1 MAKCIIFNR
10 LLAATSGLALLTCAS
25 NAVAQDATNE
35 ANPEQDSQ
43 AESGIALDTIIV
55 TASRRTSNILD
66 EPFSISAI
74 SGEDLADKGSSEYR
88 DYLTTVPGVAL
99 VEAGLGTNNVIIRG
113 LATAAGGSNLSGTV
127 VTYFDE
133 VALNSG
139 IRSIEV
145 EPVDVE
151 RIEVLRGPQGTYY
164 GAGSL
169 GGTLRIIPNRPDL
182 YDASLTAQLS
192 ASKTKGTD
200 ALDTNVSAIANLPL
214 AEGVAALRG
223 VIFRRDEADYV
234 TNLETGAKVG
244 GGTVEGG
251 RIALKLEPSETFDI
265 LLQYAKDRTEGEGA
279 RVREPFENAGN
290 AVRRRGDEF
299 QTLDLDL
306 FSGTVGIDFEAAR
319 LESITSYYKS
329 SLDNRL
335 DASLFDGNV
344 IALAGPPG
352 RFGLPGYDIFSDD
365 TVSTDVFSQEVRLT
379 SAGSGSFEWLIGA
392 FYSEEDLAR
401 SQLFTEGALLGPI
414 LQIERTNNAE
424 QFAVFG
430 EISYDFAGDFGI
442 DLGLRFSDYSQ
453 FTTVDADSGEQS
465 ESVWTPRINL
475 RYEPGDQL
483 FYAQVSRGFRLG
495 GFNGPPPS
503 LPGIVIPDVEQY
515 FTYDSDT
522 VWNYELGTKLS
533 LADGAINL
541 SGALFYIDWKDIPV
555 YLTLAGGAYTPL
567 ANVGEA
573 TSKGI
578 ELEGAWKVS
587 PDLTLSASASYTD
600 AKLKGGLQ
608 YSEQRLPSSPET
620 LFNLA
625 FDYERPM
632 DSGWDFYASGNVN
645 YVGGYLTSLDEE
657 FAENI
662 VANDLDTRFGIT
674 RQPEVG
680 DYLVANLAIGARF
693 GGTDIS
699 LFARNLFNSDDA
711 TLFNSFSYAGPPA
724 ESFLRPRSVGILFRQ
739 EF

>member
-1 MAKCIIFNR
+1 MRTYNLVNR
-10 LLAATSGLALLTCAS
+10 LLVATSGFALLSCAS
-25 NAVAQDATNE
+25 IVSAQDAS
-35 ANPEQDSQ
+35 EQDAPDQQSN
-43 AESGIALDTIIV
+43 AESQTALNTIIV
-55 TASRRTSNILD
+55 TASRRATNILD

-74 SGEDLADKGSSEYR
+74 SGEDLADQGASEYR

-145 EPVDVE
+145 EPVDIE

-182 YDASLTAQLS
+182 YDTSLTTQLS

-200 ALDTNVSAIANLPL
+200 ALDTNLSAVANLPV
-214 AEGVAALRG
+214 AQGVAALRG

-234 TNLETGAKVG
+234 TNLETGDKVG
-244 GGTVEGG
+244 GGVVEGG
-251 RIALKLEPSETFDI
+251 RIALKVETSDTFDI

-290 AVRRRGDEF
+290 AIRRRGDEY
-299 QTLDLDL
+299 QILDLDL
-306 FSGTVGIDFEAAR
+306 FSGTIGIDFDAAR
-319 LESITSYYKS
+319 LESITSYYES
-329 SLDNRL
+329 SLENRL

-344 IALAGPPG
+344 IGLAGPPA
-352 RFGLPGYDIFSDD
+352 RFGLAAYDIYSDD
-365 TVSTDVFSQEVRLT
+365 AVATDVFSQEVRLT
-379 SAGSGSFEWLIGA
+379 SAGSGPFEWLIGA

-401 SQLFTEGALLGPI
+401 TQVFVEDALLGPI
-414 LQIERTNNAE
+414 LQINRTNEAE

-430 EISYDFAGDFGI
+430 EVSYDFANDFGI

-453 FTTVDADSGEQS
+453 FTTVDANSGEQS

-475 RYEPGDQL
+475 RYQPGDQL

-495 GFNGPPPS
+495 GFNGPPPN

-522 VWNYELGTKLS
+522 VWNYEVGTKLS
-533 LADGAINL
+533 LADGAVNF

-587 PDLTLSASASYTD
+587 PDLTASASYTD

-608 YSEQRLPSSPET
+608 YSEQRLPSSPDT
-620 LFNLA
+620 LFNIA
-625 FDYERPM
+625 FAYERPM
-632 DSGWDFYASGNVN
+632 DSGWDLYASGNLN
-645 YVGGYLTSLDEE
+645 YVGGYFTSLDEE
-657 FAENI
+657 FTANI
-662 VANDLDTRFGIT
+662 AANDLDTRFGIT
-674 RQPEVG
+674 SQPEVG
-680 DYLVANLAIGARF
+680 DYVVANLSVGARF
-693 GGTDIS
+693 GKTEIS
-699 LFARNLFNSDDA
+699 LFARNLFNADDA
-711 TLFNSFSYAGPPA
+711 TLFNSFSYSGPPA
-724 ESFLRPRSVGILFRQ
+724 ESFLRPRSIGLMFRQ